1 MFDVPF
7 AQFCLRFDHDLQR
20 DRPTLLPKRG
30 FFQENRWVNTRLDTS
45 AGWRPRVVVWYVL
58 KGLMYQWDESMR
70 IWSKSKSRSERIDDA
85 LPCSSRAYFWG
96 SRIES
101 EAGEDCDFF
110 TTNLGIKLFQSIYP
124 GDNGELICDKHPITT
139 QGGFNLHLY

>member
-1 MFDVPF
+1 
-7 AQFCLRFDHDLQR
+7 
-20 DRPTLLPKRG
+20 
-30 FFQENRWVNTRLDTS
+30 
-45 AGWRPRVVVWYVL
+45 
-58 KGLMYQWDESMR
+58 MYQLESMR

-101 EAGEDCDFF
+101 EAGEDCDFL

-139 QGGFNLHLY
+139 QGGFNLHLYFRVGLILKIRPTLIFYLLINIEGVNWYLRRKGVHWGGILSIFDFCVLFPFSN